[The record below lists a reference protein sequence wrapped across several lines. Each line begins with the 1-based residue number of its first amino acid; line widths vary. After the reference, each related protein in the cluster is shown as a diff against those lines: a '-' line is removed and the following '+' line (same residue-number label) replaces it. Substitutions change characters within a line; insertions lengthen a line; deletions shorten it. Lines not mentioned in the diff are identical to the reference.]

1 MYPTLLR
8 KQISTHL
15 SPEVAGHP
23 EVRALLDSVGGQYR
37 TYQERADQMGDDFQR
52 CQDRISQFTEQELH
66 RSSFLFRTPL
76 ASLDVGIVIET
87 LERKVFFINQ
97 RFCSLFQLEQRP
109 EEYLGADTWAYSNL
123 KQGVLHDPK
132 QFFRH
137 LMEVVEAKEPVVD
150 ATVEMADGSV
160 LEWNYLPII
169 VEGVHQGNFWE
180 FKDVTKQVRDR
191 QRLAESES
199 RNRLVMQAS
208 LDAVIITDE
217 ARNICHWNSRAQ
229 ELFGWSAEEASGRRV
244 DELLHPQEV
253 NDLLNHRAVD
263 YPHDHLSEDSTRV
276 LELSTVNKA
285 GKVCPV
291 ELIVVPYQQHGKT
304 FHCKFVRDISYRKEA
319 ESRLRTQEE
328 KYRNII
334 THMNLGLVQ
343 VSPEEIVMGANQS
356 FYELSGYAEEEVLG
370 QPIHNFVPNCPD
382 MDAVQEKLAVP
393 AQANAHQF
401 ELAVRNKAGEQ
412 RWWLVSGALNYDDR
426 GENVGRIGIVL
437 DITNQKKLEHELAVA
452 KTHAEEAS
460 VAKEAFLANMSHE
473 IRTPLNAIIGM
484 IRELGREQLTSE
496 QQTYLQ
502 QTDSAAH
509 HLLSIVNSILDISK
523 IEAGELQLD
532 QHDFSMEALAA
543 NIHSIMHVKAASKHL
558 NFSCE
563 VDPELWPAFQGDSVR
578 LRQILIN
585 LVDNAIKFTESGHVR
600 LHMKVADETA
610 DGQLLRISV
619 IDSGIGMEA
628 EYLERIFA
636 KFSQA
641 DKSTASRFGGTGLG
655 MSITKEILKLM
666 GGNITVTSRPGVG
679 TKFIIEVRM
688 PRGQVNGLVHHSTAT
703 PDDRALEGAHLLL
716 VEDNV
721 MNRFIATRC
730 LSHFGCTTDE
740 ACNGREALERLKDGE
755 YDLILMDIQMPELDG
770 VETTKIIRG
779 ELRLDIPIIAVT
791 ANAFKQDIDKYLSI
805 GMNDYVTKPFE
816 ESQLYDTL
824 AQHLRDR
831 PLLASELVDS
841 YDLSQLEALSQGDQ
855 EFVHRM
861 IEVFVEHTPP
871 TLDEIREAMAGRDYG
886 ALARAA
892 HRIHPSIEK
901 MGMRQLGN
909 VIREIQHGATREVI
923 DEPQLSATVGRFTE
937 TLERVIKRLQAECV
951 TTS

>member
-1 MYPTLLR
+1 MYQTILH

-23 EVRALLDSVGGQYR
+23 EVRALLASVGDQYR
-37 TYQERADQMGDDFQR
+37 AYEEQTDRIGRDFQQ
-52 CQDRISQFTEQELH
+52 CQDRIAQLSGQRLS
-66 RSSFLFRTPL
+66 RSSFFFRTPL

-123 KQGVLHDPK
+123 KQGVLRDPK
-132 QFFRH
+132 RFLRH
-137 LMEVVEAKEPVVD
+137 LMEVLEAKEPVVD

-160 LEWNYLPII
+160 LQWNYLPII

-191 QRLAESES
+191 QRLAESEA

-217 ARNICHWNSRAQ
+217 TRAICHWNARAQ
-229 ELFGWSAEEASGRRV
+229 ELFGWTAEEAAGKRV
-244 DELLHPQEV
+244 DELLHPREV
-253 NDLLNHRAVD
+253 SDLLNQQPVD
-263 YPHDHLSEDSTRV
+263 YPRGKLSTERTRV
-276 LELSTVNKA
+276 LELSTINKA
-285 GKVCPV
+285 GKPCPV

-304 FHCKFVRDISYRKEA
+304 FHCKFVRDISYRKDA
-319 ESRLRTQEE
+319 ENRLRAQEQ

-334 THMNLGLVQ
+334 THMNLGLIQ
-343 VSPEEIVMGANQS
+343 VSPQDTVLGANQS
-356 FYELSGYAEEEVLG
+356 FYDLSGYAAAEVVG
-370 QPIHNFVPNCPD
+370 RSIHDFFPDCPD
-382 MDAVQEKLAVP
+382 MEVVQGKLAGP
-393 AQANAHQF
+393 EQHNAHQF
-401 ELAVRNKAGEQ
+401 ELAVHNKAGEQ

-426 GENVGRIGIVL
+426 GENVGRVGIVL
-437 DITNQKKLEHELAVA
+437 DITDQKNMEHELALA
-452 KTHAEEAS
+452 KTQAEEAS

-484 IRELGREQLTSE
+484 IRELGREKLTPD
-496 QQTYLQ
+496 QQTYLH
-502 QTDSAAH
+502 QTDSAAR

-523 IEAGELQLD
+523 IEAGALQLD

-558 NFSCE
+558 NFSCA
-563 VDPELWPAFQGDSVR
+563 VDPELWPAFRGDSVR

-585 LVDNAIKFTESGHVR
+585 LVDNAIKFTDSGQVR

-619 IDSGIGMEA
+619 IDSGIGMET

-641 DKSTASRFGGTGLG
+641 DQSTANRFGGTGLG
-655 MSITKEILKLM
+655 MSITKEIIKLM
-666 GGNITVTSRPGVG
+666 GGTISVSSEQGVG
-679 TKFIIEVRM
+679 TKFVIEVRM
-688 PRGQVNGLVHHSTAT
+688 PRGQVSGLVNHSTSGA
-703 PDDRALEGAHLLL
+703 DDRALEGAHLLL

-721 MNRFIATRC
+721 MNRFIATKC
-730 LSHFGCTTDE
+730 LSHFGCTVDE
-740 ACNGREALERLKDGE
+740 ACNGREALERLQERD

-779 ELRLDIPIIAVT
+779 ELHLDLPIIAVT
-791 ANAFKQDIDKYLSI
+791 ANAFKQDIDGYLSI

-816 ESQLYDTL
+816 ENLLYDTL
-824 AQHLRDR
+824 ALHLRGR
-831 PLLASELVDS
+831 PLLAGQLIDT
-841 YDLSQLEALSQGDQ
+841 YDLSQLEALSQGD
-855 EFVHRM
+855 EGFVHHM
-861 IEVFVEHTPP
+861 VDVFVRHTPS
-871 TLDEIREAMAGRDYG
+871 TLQEIRRAMAGRDYG

-901 MGMRQLGN
+901 MGILQLRN
-909 VIREIQHGATREVI
+909 VVREIERSASGEVI
-923 DEPQLSATVGRFTE
+923 DEPRLSSTVGRFTD
-937 TLERVIKRLQAECV
+937 TLERVLKRLQAECV
-951 TTS
+951 TSS